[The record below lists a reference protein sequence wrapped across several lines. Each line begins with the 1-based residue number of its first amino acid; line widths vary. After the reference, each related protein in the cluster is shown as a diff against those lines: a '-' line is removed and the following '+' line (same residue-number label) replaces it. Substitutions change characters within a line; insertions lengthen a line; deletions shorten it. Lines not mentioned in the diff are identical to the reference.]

1 MFYLTN
7 QILVLKSLFIKN
19 YALIDDVSIFFKSGF
34 TSITGET
41 GAGKSILLGA
51 LALILGKRADFNI
64 LRDKTRKCVVEGQ
77 FQLNNIPIADFFVK
91 NDLDFDMQTIIRR
104 EIVPSGRSRAFINDT
119 PVNLEL
125 LRELSEK
132 LVDIH
137 SQHESL
143 EIGKSVFQM
152 KVLNDYINK
161 PELVSKYTNKYD
173 QLNSLKNEIS
183 KLTRELEQSKRDE
196 SYYRFQYEEIKS
208 ADLTDGED
216 EQLVIRE
223 KLLTHAEEVMQGLSF
238 IRHSLNEGDNTLLD
252 RLKEVKNWLS
262 KIEEFH
268 PGISDLLQR
277 TNSVYIEMEDI
288 SGEINNI
295 DVLTH
300 FDQNELTKISNRLN
314 EIYKLQQKHNLSSV
328 SELLDLQKEYEEK
341 LSTLNHNEEHL
352 NQLKLQLD
360 KIKAEANEIALQ
372 IHDVRRSESTN
383 LANSIKTIL
392 LKLGMKNA
400 GFAVKVEKINQLN
413 QHGID
418 HVSFLFNANSSN
430 QLKEISSI
438 ASGGELSRLMLAIKS
453 QITTHQLLPTVVF
466 DEIDSGVS
474 GEIAGKVGNIINEM
488 AKHHQVIAIT
498 HLPQIAAKSHQ
509 HFKVFKSDDSGNIN
523 TQIIPL
529 DKNGRV
535 EEIAKLL
542 SDEKVSD
549 AAISTAKELLKI

>member
-352 NQLKLQLD
+352 NQLKLQLN
-360 KIKAEANEIALQ
+360 KIKAEANKIALQ

-498 HLPQIAAKSHQ
+498 HLPQIAAKSDQ